1 MGSFFFAF
9 GWGIFILLSLTGWG
23 SVLNWL
29 LFPNDRTDWG
39 QRAAW
44 GVALS
49 VVVGGVLNLLSSIS
63 RTTILFYLGL
73 GIAFWVI
80 DLLVRRPRPP
90 ESISHPASNLRSRK
104 AYLIICGVLV
114 ILLALIQY
122 AGSISVA
129 RSDYPSSFAGPVRFN
144 QADDFQAYFIFPE
157 KMLQLGSMGRD
168 PFCSRR
174 LESALGGQAFLDT
187 FVLSVLSV
195 QHLHIVD
202 PGIGLLL
209 ILGLL
214 WGNFK
219 ERGTSLCWS
228 LAILL
233 VFVWIDPP
241 TVNVASLYIG
251 TAMFLSLCRT
261 LAWKALPAS
270 RFLSRAIIIALIA
283 TAICSLKSNFIPACG
298 VMLVCS
304 YLCYVASQH
313 FSREAIAELVGTA
326 VLTVAFTLPW
336 MISMHQSSGTFL
348 YPLLGRGFHQSA
360 YKDSMCPY
368 CWLTASTVLKL
379 LVKHLTDVF
388 SVAVGTLGVFY
399 LASRRRE
406 IKGREAIL
414 SLLLGAAFGHVVVT
428 LAAAESFSRYSYPFL
443 LAATLI
449 LITEAA
455 SPPEEPG
462 QGNWQASGP
471 IVAVAVLLFLTGS
484 TWDASKTLYAEC
496 LDSAREGLRH
506 KSLVSKQDV
515 EAYETLQ
522 QSVPPGEAL
531 LEKLDKPFLLDFK
544 RNTVLVL
551 DWAAASPPPGMP
563 YSRGSEALAR
573 YLSSQSIRYVA
584 YSYGGEAER
593 RKLPT
598 YFPWFR
604 IQLLYS
610 YDFEDNMEGL
620 GKTRRHL
627 YDDGN
632 SFVLDLLQ
640 PGADSVGLNGKSGSS
655 TN

>member
-1 MGSFFFAF
+1 
-9 GWGIFILLSLTGWG
+9 
-23 SVLNWL
+23 
-29 LFPNDRTDWG
+29 
-39 QRAAW
+39 
-44 GVALS
+44 
-49 VVVGGVLNLLSSIS
+49 
-63 RTTILFYLGL
+63 
-73 GIAFWVI
+73 
-80 DLLVRRPRPP
+80 
-90 ESISHPASNLRSRK
+90 
-104 AYLIICGVLV
+104 
-114 ILLALIQY
+114 
-122 AGSISVA
+122 
-129 RSDYPSSFAGPVRFN
+129 
-144 QADDFQAYFIFPE
+144 
-157 KMLQLGSMGRD
+157 MLQLGSMGRD

-202 PGIGLLL
+202 PGVGLLL
-209 ILGLL
+209 IIGLL

-219 ERGTSLCWS
+219 ERGTSLGWS

-261 LAWKALPAS
+261 LAWKVLPAS
-270 RFLSRAIIIALIA
+270 RFFSRAIIIALIA
-283 TAICSLKSNFIPACG
+283 AAICSLKSNFIPACG
-298 VMLVCS
+298 VILVCS
-304 YLCYVASQH
+304 YLCYVVSQH
-313 FSREAIAELVGTA
+313 FRREAIAELVGTA

-336 MISMHQSSGTFL
+336 MVSMYQSSGTFL

-360 YKDSMCPY
+360 YKDSICPY

-379 LVKHLTDVF
+379 LLKHLTDVF
-388 SVAVGTLGVFY
+388 SVAVGAFGVFY
-399 LASRRRE
+399 LASRQRE
-406 IKGREAIL
+406 IKGREAVL
-414 SLLLGAAFGHVVVT
+414 SLLLGAAFGHIVVT
-428 LAAAESFSRYSYPFL
+428 LATAESFSRYSFPFL

-455 SPPEEPG
+455 SPAEGPATK
-462 QGNWQASGP
+462 NWQSTAP
-471 IVAVAVLLFLTGS
+471 LVAGAVILFLAGS

-506 KSLVSKQDV
+506 KSLVSNHDV
-515 EAYETLQ
+515 EAYEMLQ
-522 QSVPPGEAL
+522 QSIPPGEVL

-544 RNTVLVL
+544 RNTVFLV

-598 YFPWFR
+598 YFPWFK

-640 PGADSVGLNGKSGSS
+640 PSPGLAAN
-655 TN
+655 